1 MTKRQ
6 KQITFGLLFS
16 LSFFSSIYLN
26 LELKAED
33 TAMMA
38 STEMQS
44 LPDINILK
52 HLVKIL
58 LSPLNL

>member
-6 KQITFGLLFS
+6 KQITLGLLFS

-26 LELKAED
+26 LELKAVD
-33 TAMMA
+33 SSMMA
-38 STEMQS
+38 AADMQS

-52 HLVKIL
+52 NLVKIL
-58 LSPLNL
+58 LSPLHL